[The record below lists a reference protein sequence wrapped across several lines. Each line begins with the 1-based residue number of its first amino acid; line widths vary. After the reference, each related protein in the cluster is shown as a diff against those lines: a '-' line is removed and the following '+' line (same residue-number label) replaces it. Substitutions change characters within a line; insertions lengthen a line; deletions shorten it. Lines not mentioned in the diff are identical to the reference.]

1 MKEELIRVENGHFLN
16 DGNDY
21 QLDIFIA
28 RGECIGV
35 YVDEH
40 LTSGTAYL
48 DIFKGYSHMQGGTAF
63 CEGRRAGPI
72 ELRRWIMQHSMV
84 VDKNRFDSR
93 ELCARDFL
101 MALGRSISRQQRRAA
116 RQRLH
121 APDTLRMAEQMGL
134 TFPLERKLTT
144 LSMLDYFRLA
154 VFRAWFW
161 SCRLLV
167 LDRLTEVLRRRDLD
181 QLMQC
186 VQLLLGQGAAV
197 FLCDMD
203 EEFLYRYVNRVD
215 VVKNRRTCFRLY
227 PEEFDSRLYEIL
239 GWERR
244 SSADRT
250 VPPSGPD
257 GPVVLQ
263 VTDLA
268 FPSMTP
274 LHFQIRRGEIAFLR
288 DENYNTV
295 SRIRD
300 CFLGEQSWL
309 SGDFCLCGRSYAHA
323 ELAKVIGTK
332 IGIQIERPDRPGGV
346 LFDNLTALDNL
357 GTCLLPKA
365 GRHIIRR
372 ALMENIM
379 DEASRW
385 FSREALLRPLSE
397 WPLPE
402 RLRFSYFKWYFLNP
416 QLLICFFPFAGQE
429 SAHHEM
435 ITDMLVTCAR
445 RGMAVWV
452 ISSGIDAICEK
463 TKNKEFL
470 QRLRYVNE

>member
-1 MKEELIRVENGHFLN
+1 
-16 DGNDY
+16 
-21 QLDIFIA
+21 
-28 RGECIGV
+28 
-35 YVDEH
+35 
-40 LTSGTAYL
+40 
-48 DIFKGYSHMQGGTAF
+48 
-63 CEGRRAGPI
+63 
-72 ELRRWIMQHSMV
+72 
-84 VDKNRFDSR
+84 
-93 ELCARDFL
+93 
-101 MALGRSISRQQRRAA
+101 
-116 RQRLH
+116 
-121 APDTLRMAEQMGL
+121 MAEQMGL

-346 LFDNLTALDNL
+346 LFGQFDRARQPRHLSAPQ
-357 GTCLLPKA
+357 GWAAYHPPRAYGKHH
-365 GRHIIRR
+365 GRGIPLVFPRGAAASAQRVAAAR
-372 ALMENIM
+372 APAFFLFQVV
-379 DEASRW
+379 
-385 FSREALLRPLSE
+385 FSQSAAADL
-397 WPLPE
+397 
-402 RLRFSYFKWYFLNP
+402 
-416 QLLICFFPFAGQE
+416 FFPVCRTGVRA
-429 SAHHEM
+429 S
-435 ITDMLVTCAR
+435 
-445 RGMAVWV
+445 
-452 ISSGIDAICEK
+452 
-463 TKNKEFL
+463 
-470 QRLRYVNE
+470 